1 MAHNPDTIKEK
12 IDQLDYIK
20 VKENVY
26 KAKPT

>member
-12 IDQLDYIK
+12 IDQLLIK

-26 KAKPT
+26 KAKST